1 MSQET
6 DFSQNI
12 KEVFSFNKSQQKVNE
27 VTVLKSTI
35 TRNNERAL
43 QILKDVSF
51 LLDKTFHFI
60 LNDFY
65 FFNAFQSIF
74 IVRLILYLENQSKLS
89 FTQFFYD
96 FKITQFHLRNL
107 LFFQCLK
114 LNNILF
120 HRIFLHNFVKRTAKK
135 LLKQAE
141 L

>member
-27 VTVLKSTI
+27 MTVLKSTI
-35 TRNNERAL
+35 TRNNERTL
-43 QILKDVSF
+43 QIFENVPF

-65 FFNAFQSIF
+65 FFNAFQSVF
-74 IVRLILYLENQSKLS
+74 IVRLILYLENQSKLP
-89 FTQFFYD
+89 FNQFFYD

-120 HRIFLHNFVKRTAKK
+120 YRISLHNFIKRTSKK
-135 LLKQAE
+135 FLKQAE